1 MAGNSAGKIKAA
13 QVTKLPDGRHSDG
26 RGLYLYVTGSSRSWF
41 YRYTDHNKK
50 RREMSLGTVEVLTLK
65 EAREKR
71 DEMAI
76 SRSRG
81 RDPMAERAKGG
92 RTVAELVDEAFE
104 AIKPNLKDGGNAGRW
119 MSPVR
124 VHILPKLGH
133 RDITTLT
140 SVEVRDVLEPI
151 WRTKTSA
158 AAKAMD
164 RLGITMRHAAAK
176 FPGEVDATVV
186 PNARILLGSQ
196 GHKVQHIP
204 AMPWKDVP
212 AFYKSL
218 GTNTAE
224 LALRLLILTASRSA
238 PVRLAKLDQFDGDT
252 WTIPAENMKGGK
264 EFRIPL
270 SEEAQSIVEFA
281 RPLAHDGFLF
291 CAVRR
296 KPISD
301 MAMTA
306 VMKSRGLVYRPH
318 GFRSSFRDWCAET
331 GQDWHLAEASL
342 DHQVGGKVQRAYQR
356 SDLLEQRR
364 PLLYQW
370 SNLLLTSER

>member
-1 MAGNSAGKIKAA
+1 
-13 QVTKLPDGRHSDG
+13 
-26 RGLYLYVTGSSRSWF
+26 
-41 YRYTDHNKK
+41 
-50 RREMSLGTVEVLTLK
+50 
-65 EAREKR
+65 
-71 DEMAI
+71 
-76 SRSRG
+76 
-81 RDPMAERAKGG
+81 
-92 RTVAELVDEAFE
+92 
-104 AIKPNLKDGGNAGRW
+104 
-119 MSPVR
+119 
-124 VHILPKLGH
+124 
-133 RDITTLT
+133 
-140 SVEVRDVLEPI
+140 
-151 WRTKTSA
+151 
-158 AAKAMD
+158 
-164 RLGITMRHAAAK
+164 
-176 FPGEVDATVV
+176 
-186 PNARILLGSQ
+186 
-196 GHKVQHIP
+196 
-204 AMPWKDVP
+204 MPWKDVP

>member
-1 MAGNSAGKIKAA
+1 MAGKAAGKLKAA
-13 QVTKLPDGRHSDG
+13 QVMRLPDGRHSDG
-26 RGLYLYVTGSSRSWF
+26 RGLYLYVTGASRSWF
-41 YRYTDHNKK
+41 YRYTDETKK

-71 DEMAI
+71 DELAI

-81 RDPMAERAKGG
+81 RDPMKERAKGG
-92 RTVAELVDEAFE
+92 RTVEELVKEAFE
-104 AIKPNLKDGGNAGRW
+104 AIKGGLKNDGKAGRW
-119 MSPVR
+119 MSPVNI
-124 VHILPKLGH
+124 HIIPTLGKKDVTKLTA
-133 RDITTLT
+133 I
-140 SVEVRDVLEPI
+140 EVRDALAPI

-158 AAKAMD
+158 AAKAID
-164 RLGITMRHAAAK
+164 RLGITMKHAAAK

-196 GHKVQHIP
+196 GHKVKHIP
-204 AMPWKDVP
+204 AMPWADVP
-212 AFYKSL
+212 AFYQSL

-224 LALRLLILTASRSA
+224 LALRLVILTASRSA

-252 WTIPAENMKGGK
+252 WTIPAENMKGGQ

-281 RPLAHDGFLF
+281 RPLARDGFLF
-291 CAVRR
+291 CAVRG

-301 MAMTA
+301 MAMTKL
-306 VMKSRGLVYRPH
+306 MRSRGLVYRPH
-318 GFRSSFRDWCAET
+318 GFRSSFRDWAAET
-331 GQDWHLAEASL
+331 GQDWTMAETSL

-364 PLLYQW
+364 PLLNKW
-370 SNLLLTSER
+370 SNLILTL